1 MWRVMSAYA
10 FPGPKRNSR
19 VGSLIA
25 GLGSLAAIWPTVTV
39 ATRAPARSDL
49 DALRGDSLRI
59 GADMRRVIERERER
73 VTAAE
78 QE

>member
-1 MWRVMSAYA
+1 MSGYA

-39 ATRAPARSDL
+39 ATRPPVRSDL
-49 DALRGDSLRI
+49 DALRGDGMRI
-59 GADMRRVIERERER
+59 GADMQRVIDRERAR
-73 VTAAE
+73 VETAE
-78 QE
+78 TK